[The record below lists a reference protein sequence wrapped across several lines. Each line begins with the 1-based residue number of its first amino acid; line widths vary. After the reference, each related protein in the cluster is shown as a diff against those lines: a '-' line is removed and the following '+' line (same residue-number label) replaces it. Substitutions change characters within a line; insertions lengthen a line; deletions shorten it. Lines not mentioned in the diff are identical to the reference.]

1 MRKVLAIFLSLL
13 VTASLAAACGAEE
26 AEAPDEPA
34 APAPAAPAESAPAPA
49 MTAPDEPAAPAA
61 PAPAEPAAAPAPAA
75 PAPAATAAPA
85 PAARQPAAM
94 EDSMGPQ
101 YGGVLTTAAHYL
113 QGAIDPRITDH
124 HRNAVKDLVYD
135 RLANLD
141 WARGPLGTGEIGYA
155 APFGSPGEMV
165 GMLAESWEATDLFT
179 VTAKIRQGIHWHD
192 KPPLNGRELDALDVA
207 ASFNE
212 HTNHEQAVF
221 FYDNGSS
228 AEATDKWNVTFTL
241 PTPDFMWMER
251 WLTRV
256 FTPHPVE
263 AQEEDGN
270 YSDWE
275 IQVGTGPF
283 MIQDWVPDSVL
294 TLEKNPNYWHTD
306 PIHEGNSLPYLDQVN
321 FLQIED
327 SGTKLAGLETGKI
340 AHQRLINWKL
350 AEDVLSRNTELK
362 FRRLLETQ
370 SQRIALRQ
378 DIEID
383 GKSPFQ
389 DPRVRRALWL
399 AIDQEAVK
407 DDFFGG
413 NAILFTWPLRPDGA
427 VFKPL
432 EEYSEDVQ
440 ELFTYNPEKARELL
454 AEAGYPDG
462 LKLESVNVQDFLEQA
477 TIVQAYLADIG
488 VDMELNL
495 EEQVAWQAMT
505 RERTYPEVMLFRAG
519 HYPDPTGFFGATRE
533 GEYDNFSNAVNPK
546 IDELWAQ
553 IASSLDA
560 DERAKLILE
569 AAEVAMEDHWDVYLP
584 QPMVYNLWHP
594 WLGGYGGVMDVYYLT
609 WPRYAWIIEDLVN

>member
-1 MRKVLAIFLSLL
+1 
-13 VTASLAAACGAEE
+13 
-26 AEAPDEPA
+26 
-34 APAPAAPAESAPAPA
+34 
-49 MTAPDEPAAPAA
+49 
-61 PAPAEPAAAPAPAA
+61 
-75 PAPAATAAPA
+75 
-85 PAARQPAAM
+85 
-94 EDSMGPQ
+94 
-101 YGGVLTTAAHYL
+101 
-113 QGAIDPRITDH
+113 
-124 HRNAVKDLVYD
+124 
-135 RLANLD
+135 
-141 WARGPLGTGEIGYA
+141 
-155 APFGSPGEMV
+155 MV

-192 KPPLNGRELDALDVA
+192 KPPLNGRELDAHDVA
-207 ASFNE
+207 AAFNDMA
-212 HTNHEQAVF
+212 TQEQAIF
-221 FYDNGSS
+221 FYNNGSS

-241 PTPDFMWMER
+241 PDPSFMWMES
-251 WLTRV
+251 WLSKV
-256 FTPHPVE
+256 FVVHPVE
-263 AQEEDGN
+263 AVEEDGS
-270 YSDWE
+270 YSDWK

-306 PIHEGNSLPYLDQVN
+306 PIHEGNSLPYLDQVK

-327 SGTKLAGLETGKI
+327 VGTKMAALATGKV
-340 AHQRLINWKL
+340 AHQRLISRKV
-350 AEDVLSRNTELK
+350 AEDVISRNPELK
-362 FRRLLETQ
+362 FRRLMDTTVT
-370 SQRIALRQ
+370 RVALRQ

-495 EEQVAWQAMT
+495 EEQVAWQAMAT
-505 RERTYPEVMLFRAG
+505 AKEHPEVMISTG
-519 HYPDPTGFFGATRE
+519 GSYPDPMAFFRDVQTDHGVNYSI
-533 GEYDNFSNAVNPK
+533 GSNPK
-546 IDELWAQ
+546 
-553 IASSLDA
+553 LDA
-560 DERAKLILE
+560 LFEQAASTLDTDERNKLILE
-569 AAEVAMEDHWDVYLP
+569 GAEIVAEEALTIQLP
-584 QPMVYNLWHP
+584 QAMIYNLWQP
-594 WLGGYGGVMDVYYLT
+594 WLGGYEGVMDIYYLT
-609 WPRYAWIIEDLVN
+609 WPKYAWIIEELK

>member
-1 MRKVLAIFLSLL
+1 
-13 VTASLAAACGAEE
+13 
-26 AEAPDEPA
+26 
-34 APAPAAPAESAPAPA
+34 
-49 MTAPDEPAAPAA
+49 
-61 PAPAEPAAAPAPAA
+61 
-75 PAPAATAAPA
+75 
-85 PAARQPAAM
+85 
-94 EDSMGPQ
+94 MGPQ

-113 QGAIDPRITDH
+113 QGAIDPRVTEN
-124 HRNAVKDLVYD
+124 HRQATSDLVYD

-263 AQEEDGN
+263 AQEEDGS
-270 YSDWE
+270 YSDWK

-306 PIHEGNSLPYLDQVN
+306 PIHEGNSLPYLDQVK

-350 AEDVLSRNTELK
+350 AEDVLSRNTDLK

-609 WPRYAWIIEDLVN
+609 WPRYAWVDKEMMGQ

>member
-1 MRKVLAIFLSLL
+1 
-13 VTASLAAACGAEE
+13 
-26 AEAPDEPA
+26 
-34 APAPAAPAESAPAPA
+34 
-49 MTAPDEPAAPAA
+49 
-61 PAPAEPAAAPAPAA
+61 
-75 PAPAATAAPA
+75 
-85 PAARQPAAM
+85 M

-241 PTPDFMWMER
+241 PDPSFMWMES
-251 WLTRV
+251 WLSKV
-256 FTPHPVE
+256 FVVHPVE
-263 AQEEDGN
+263 AVEEDGS

-306 PIHEGNSLPYLDQVN
+306 PIHEGNSLPYLDQVK

-327 SGTKLAGLETGKI
+327 VGTKMAALATGKV
-340 AHQRLINWKL
+340 AHQRLISRKV
-350 AEDVLSRNTELK
+350 AEDVISRNPELK
-362 FRRLLETQ
+362 FRRLMDTTVT
-370 SQRIALRQ
+370 RVALRQ

-383 GKSPFQ
+383 GKFPFQ
-389 DPRVRRALWL
+389 DERVRRALWL
-399 AIDQEAVK
+399 AIDNQAIK
-407 DDFFGG
+407 DDYNQGK
-413 NAILFTWPLRPDGA
+413 AELFAYPFRPDTG
-427 VFKPL
+427 VFRPL
-432 EEYSEDVQ
+432 EEYSEAVQ
-440 ELFTYNPEKARELL
+440 ELYTYNPEKARQLL
-454 AEAGYPDG
+454 ADAGYPNG
-462 LKLESVNVQDFLEQA
+462 FKVESVNVQEVLELVQ
-477 TIVQAYLADIG
+477 IVQAYWADIG
-488 VDMELNL
+488 VDLQINV
-495 EEQVAWQAMT
+495 EEQVAWQAMAT
-505 RERTYPEVMLFRAG
+505 AMAHPEVMISTG
-519 HYPDPTGFFGATRE
+519 GSYPDPMAFFNDVRTDHGVNYSI
-533 GEYDNFSNAVNPK
+533 GSNPK
-546 IDELWAQ
+546 
-553 IASSLDA
+553 LDA
-560 DERAKLILE
+560 LFEDAASTLDRDAREKLVLE
-569 AAEVAMEDHWDVYLP
+569 GAEIVAEEALTIQLP
-584 QPMVYNLWHP
+584 QAMIYNLWQP
-594 WLGGYGGVMDVYYLT
+594 WLGGYEGVMDIFYLT
-609 WPRYAWIIEDLVN
+609 WPKYAWINQDLK